1 MQYTQKLKITL
12 SVSAAIILVGMA
24 IGLLGGGMN
33 VGVDF
38 TGGTIVT
45 IQFANPDFDM
55 SVVDAAL
62 AANDAVGA
70 QTVRTGNTTSYQDM
84 ANIRMK
90 NLGDDMAENA
100 QRTAILEMIKE
111 TYPAA
116 QITSIDRVDGVA
128 SKSLIQ
134 NAIFSVLIASVLILV
149 YIWIRFELLSGIAA
163 VLCLLHDVMVMV
175 ALTCMLRIPINSPFI
190 AAVLTIVGYSI
201 NNTIVVFD
209 RVRENSGNKAY
220 AEKNRAEIVNK
231 SISGTLRRSINTSLT
246 TLITISMVYILGVE
260 SIKEFSLPIII
271 GLIAGTYSS
280 VFLAGPLWARWH
292 IMRYE
297 KMKHNTPSKK
307 KAK

>member
-100 QRTAILEMIKE
+100 QRTAILETIKE